1 MAFLKRTKAVPHRQH
16 FAGNTRSSQEFPAI
30 FNINNNQ
37 EIVYNMVGKDKAFKE
52 HITNV
57 LSVQP

>member
-1 MAFLKRTKAVPHRQH
+1 MAFLKRTKGVSHREH

-30 FNINNNQ
+30 FNINNKR
-37 EIVYNMVGKDKAFKE
+37 EIFYNMVGKDKAFKE

-57 LSVQP
+57 LSVEP